1 MGAAMGAAKDLNTVT
16 VPMLV
21 QELEIMLDALNMDT
35 KLYSLYSLRQGG
47 ATTAYWAGVG
57 QIDIKWQTPCH
68 EHLLSSIGYLSYQLL
83 GSQLLSNVFY
93 HSVNTKHFTKAWLG

>member
-68 EHLLSSIGYLSYQLL
+68 EHLLVLCVCSVLHSISPCQHL
-83 GSQLLSNVFY
+83 GL
-93 HSVNTKHFTKAWLG
+93 HGLGVD